1 MKQAYIEYD
10 EGHEDRGQAKGGGQI
25 KDRERSQITTKNK
38 NHLFYLGIVLLLAMG
53 IL

>member
-10 EGHEDRGQAKGGGQI
+10 EGHEDRNTTIGGGQI

-38 NHLFYLGIVLLLAMG
+38 NHLFYLGVVLLLAIG